1 MNTFCCPLCRE
12 SVIFMSRL
20 CLECE
25 KIRYVMSCYSRE
37 KVIEV
42 VEKIFL
48 IEQLKKDKKGI
59 EEDENADKTGYKKIG
74 GVWVKNDTETNI

>member
-1 MNTFCCPLCRE
+1 
-12 SVIFMSRL
+12 
-20 CLECE
+20 
-25 KIRYVMSCYSRE
+25 MSCYSRE

-48 IEQLKKDKKGI
+48 IEQLKKSEKEI
-59 EEDENADKTGYKKIG
+59 EEDENADKTGYKKLG